1 MDFNCTEQEISSF
14 RCMHVSFRWL
24 ILLHSMGPRVLG
36 LQELW
41 LPGSGVMEHGLYA
54 PRLVGPSGT
63 RIKLIFPA
71 LAGRFLTTG
80 PPVVTAVL
88 CLVTQ
93 SCPTLQGSPQFLLL
107 SASSEEPYK
116 AKSRIVF

>member
-1 MDFNCTEQEISSF
+1 
-14 RCMHVSFRWL
+14 
-24 ILLHSMGPRVLG
+24 MGPRVLG

-41 LPGSGVMEHGLYA
+41 LPGSGVMEHGLFA

-63 RIKLIFPA
+63 RIKLISPA

-80 PPVVTAVL
+80 PPVVSAVF

-107 SASSEEPYK
+107 SASTEEPYK